1 MLLRY
6 ADVLLMYAEA
16 KNELGEMTEEI
27 WNRTVKTIRQ
37 RAGFT
42 SSSALA
48 YPGNDADEIR
58 RHIRYERRVELAG
71 EGTYYND
78 LRRWRE
84 AENVMNNLS
93 ICKHDGTLI
102 GTRNFNKERDYWWP
116 VPSSQIEI
124 APTLRPNNP
133 GW

>member
-1 MLLRY
+1 MK
-6 ADVLLMYAEA
+6 A
-16 KNELGEMTEEI
+16 
-27 WNRTVKTIRQ
+27 IRQ

-48 YPGNDADEIR
+48 YPGNDADAVR

-84 AENVMNNLS
+84 AENVMNDLS
-93 ICKHDGTLI
+93 IYKYDGTLI